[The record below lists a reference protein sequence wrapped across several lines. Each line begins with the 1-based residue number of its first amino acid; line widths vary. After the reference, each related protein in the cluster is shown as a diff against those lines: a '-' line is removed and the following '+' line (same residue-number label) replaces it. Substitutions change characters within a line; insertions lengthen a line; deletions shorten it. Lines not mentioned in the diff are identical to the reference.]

1 MIKNYV
7 SSRKKSKFYFGLP
20 KNSDNLITLA
30 VIGLLLFSI
39 FMVPS
44 ASLGRDIGKIN
55 VLFIIL
61 IKQAVYVVFSYFI
74 MLFFARKF
82 NFKIATKFILISYFA
97 IIISLLSTLFFK
109 EINGTHGWIILP
121 VAVTEITLQPAEF
134 AKAFIIFYLSIVAFN
149 ISNINRLE
157 YRQVIKIMALMCG
170 LLVAIVLFLQKDLG
184 SAVAMFLISI
194 CCFLA
199 INDKRFS
206 KTQILIIKLML
217 FFIVI
222 GIILLSPIGTRFL
235 ETIGGNS
242 YKIKRFLSAA
252 NPFKSKYGAGY
263 QIIKGLTSFASGGIF
278 GVGYGKSIIKYIG
291 FYAAQDDFILSI
303 VVAEFGFIGYIFI
316 ISMYLMIIVRL
327 FKYAFK
333 IKANHARVTL
343 VGSAMY
349 LVVHFIFNV
358 GGVSA
363 LIPLTGVPLLLVSS
377 GGSSMMAFLS
387 VIGLSQFVIS
397 KFNSGGIE

>member
-1 MIKNYV
+1 MIKKYID
-7 SSRKKSKFYFGLP
+7 SRNKNKFYFGLP
-20 KNSDNLITLA
+20 KKSDNLITIA
-30 VIGLLLFSI
+30 VISLLLFSI

-55 VLFIIL
+55 VLLIVI
-61 IKQAVYVVFSYFI
+61 IKQALYVAFSYFI
-74 MLFFARKF
+74 MVFFARKF
-82 NFKIATKFILISYFA
+82 NFKIATKLM
-97 IIISLLSTLFFK
+97 IIMYVGIVISLLSTLFFK

-121 VAVTEITLQPAEF
+121 IAVTEITLQPAEF
-134 AKAFIIFYLSIVAFN
+134 AKAFIIFYLSIVVFN
-149 ISNINRLE
+149 IANANRID
-157 YRQVIKIMALMCG
+157 YKQVVKIMSLMCG
-170 LLVAIVLFLQKDLG
+170 FLVVIVLFLQKDLG

-222 GIILLSPIGTRFL
+222 GIILLSPIGTKFL
-235 ETIGGNS
+235 ESIGGNS

-252 NPFKSKYGAGY
+252 DPFKSKYGAGY

-316 ISMYLMIIVRL
+316 IAMYLLIIVRL

-333 IKANHARVTL
+333 IKANYARVTL
-343 VGSAMY
+343 IGSAMY

-397 KFNSGGIE
+397 KFNNGVIE